1 MVFEAG
7 GAVKSRKEKK
17 GRDSDQVLSRK
28 KNYFPVDL
36 ESSCLLFILKTSH
49 SFFVLFLV
57 SIFSNYTSFITKY

>member
-28 KNYFPVDL
+28 K
-36 ESSCLLFILKTSH
+36 T
-49 SFFVLFLV
+49 
-57 SIFSNYTSFITKY
+57 IFQ